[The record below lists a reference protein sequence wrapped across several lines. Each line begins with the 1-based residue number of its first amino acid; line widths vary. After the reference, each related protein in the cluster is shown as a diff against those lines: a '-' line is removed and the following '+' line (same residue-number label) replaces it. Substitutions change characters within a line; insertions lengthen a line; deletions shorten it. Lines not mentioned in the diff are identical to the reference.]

1 MEQGHSQL
9 SGAIEEGKLAVVFA
23 LGPAPRGCA
32 DPVPLNKAKL
42 MSYTCVAI
50 VFAAVFVVNTLA
62 AASMSGVFS
71 IGAKKTALTEK
82 SQHSRGCQVE
92 KPSDAGKQSE
102 CVSPLQVCYLHSLK
116 TVETCTAL
124 WLSDENGKYK
134 SYWQVLGFSYI
145 VL

>member
-42 MSYTCVAI
+42 MSSTCVAI

-71 IGAKKTALTEK
+71 IGAKKTALTEQP
-82 SQHSRGCQVE
+82 QHSRGCQAE
-92 KPSDAGKQSE
+92 KLSDAGKQIE
-102 CVSPLQVCYLHSLK
+102 CLSPLQVCYLCSLK
-116 TVETCTAL
+116 TMGTHTAP
-124 WLSDENGKYK
+124 WLSDESGKNK
-134 SYWQVLGFSYI
+134 S
-145 VL
+145 